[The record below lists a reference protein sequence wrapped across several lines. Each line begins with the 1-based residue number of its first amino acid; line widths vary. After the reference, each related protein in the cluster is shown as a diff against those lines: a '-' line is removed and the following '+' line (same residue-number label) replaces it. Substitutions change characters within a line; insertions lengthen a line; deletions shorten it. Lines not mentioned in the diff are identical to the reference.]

1 MLDVLLDALLDTAK
15 LLPFLFITYLILEFV
30 EHKAAEKT
38 RAAAAK
44 AGALGPGSRRTARH
58 CSSVRFFPP
67 PPPTYMRAA

>member
-44 AGALGPGSRRTARH
+44 PARSVPQSEDCSALFLSA
-58 CSSVRFFPP
+58 VFPP